1 MKSPLLKYKNLE
13 GALQAVGGPV
23 KLLRGSQTGPYVFPV
38 VAPEYTNWR
47 DEQRAWK
54 EGVALLNLSY
64 HMTDLYLRGPDALK
78 VLQKVGLTKM
88 VTFPPNRGKQ
98 LIAASPDGYL
108 IGDGIVF
115 HLEQDYFRVV
125 GPPVICDWTQYHA
138 ETSGYDI
145 EIDRDETVTFRQGDP
160 RIYIYQVQGPL
171 ALEMMKEVTG
181 GTLPEIGF
189 FAIGD
194 FEIRGKKVRALRHG
208 MAGTAG
214 FEMFGPWED
223 QAVIMDA
230 LEEVGEKYGM
240 RKIGSLAYPTTTL
253 ESSWMPLPV
262 PAVYHGEAMK
272 PFREWLTIPH
282 IEVLG
287 SVGGSLAS
295 NNIEDYYMDPV
306 EVGYTNLIDPKRDD
320 FIGCEAL
327 KDRVANQRRTKV
339 TLVWNHDDLMKV
351 IHDSLYA
358 DPPARFVN
366 FPLATYSTFHVD
378 EVRKNG
384 KQVGIAQYSGF
395 TANAGEFVSLS
406 IVDLE
411 HATPGTELTL
421 IWGEQELRRPTIE
434 KNTLRE
440 VRVTV
445 APAPYFEKV
454 IKKD

>member
-1 MKSPLLKYKNLE
+1 MNSSLFKYRNLE
-13 GALQAVGGPV
+13 EILKAIGGPV
-23 KLLRGSQTGPYVFPV
+23 KLLRSSQIGPYMFPV
-38 VAPEYTNWR
+38 NAPEHTNWR

-54 EGVALLNLSY
+54 EGVALLNLSF

-88 VTFPPNRGKQ
+88 ATFPVNRGKQ
-98 LIAASPDGYL
+98 LIAASPDGHL

-125 GPPVICDWTQYHA
+125 GPPVISDWTEFHA
-138 ETSGYDI
+138 KTGGYDV
-145 EIDRDETVTFRQGDP
+145 ELDRDETVSFRPGEP
-160 RIYIYQVQGPL
+160 RIYIYQIQGPL
-171 ALEMMKEVTG
+171 ALTLMKEVTN

-208 MAGTAG
+208 MAGEPG

-223 QAVIMDA
+223 HEAVMDA
-230 LEEVGEKYGM
+230 LEEVGAKYGL
-240 RKIGSLAYPTTTL
+240 KKVGSLAYPTTSM
-253 ESSWMPLPV
+253 ESAWMPHPV
-262 PAVYHGEAMK
+262 PAVYHGEDMK
-272 PFREWLTIPH
+272 PFREWLTPPH
-282 IEVLG
+282 LEVLG
-287 SVGGSLAS
+287 SMGGSFYS
-295 NNIEDYYMDPV
+295 EDITDYYMDPI
-306 EVGYTNLIDPKRDD
+306 EVGYGLLVDPKRDD

-327 KDRVANQRRTKV
+327 KERAANQRRTKV

-366 FPLATYSTFHVD
+366 FPLAAYSTFHIDDVQ
-378 EVRKNG
+378 KNG
-384 KQVGIAQYSGF
+384 RHVGIAQFSGF
-395 TANAGEFVSLS
+395 SANAREFISLA
-406 IVDLE
+406 VVEHDL
-411 HATPGTELTL
+411 ATPGTELTL
-421 IWGEQELRRPTIE
+421 MWGEETMRRPTIE
-434 KNTLRE
+434 NNTLRE

-445 APAPYFEKV
+445 APAPYYEKI